1 MKVTFFDPT
10 KLQSGFWPHRVWIP
24 AAESAP
30 SGRSVV
36 YVTEWRRRVIGL
48 VAIVVFVILGLTIW
62 VAHAAPVLLVVL
74 VLIGAAVTDCSLG
87 GQSGFYE
94 VANDGSLGTYLGKGK
109 PDLHSMKG
117 MGVPRS

>member
-1 MKVTFFDPT
+1 MGPR
-10 KLQSGFWPHRVWIP
+10 SGVS
-24 AAESAP
+24 AERALI
-30 SGRSVV
+30 V

-62 VAHAAPVLLVVL
+62 VAHAPPVLLVVL

-94 VANDGSLGTYLGKGK
+94 VANDGSLGTHLGKGK